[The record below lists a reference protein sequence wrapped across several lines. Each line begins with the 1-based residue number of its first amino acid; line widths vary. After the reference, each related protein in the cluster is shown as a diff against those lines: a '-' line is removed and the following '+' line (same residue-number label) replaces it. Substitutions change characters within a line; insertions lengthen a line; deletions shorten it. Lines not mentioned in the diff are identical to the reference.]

1 MRAPVMSAVIL
12 VPLGPVSGLDCSDLD
27 KVGAPYLPAGDVG
40 HAPAQMELNSSNAQ
54 EAKRVYNAGR
64 F

>member
-12 VPLGPVSGLDCSDLD
+12 VPLGPISGLDCSDLD

>member
-12 VPLGPVSGLDCSDLD
+12 VPLGPISGLDCPDLD

-54 EAKRVYNAGR
+54 EAKRV
-64 F
+64 